1 MEHVS
6 ARRDSDISN
15 HLPTATRKKATRK
28 KYMIKQN
35 LKQYKARMRPRT
47 TKYKELF
54 PTKCYTGLI

>member
-1 MEHVS
+1 MFLLGEIVTS
-6 ARRDSDISN
+6 VTISSQ
-15 HLPTATRKKATRK
+15 PPEKKQQEK
-28 KYMIKQN
+28 KMIKQN